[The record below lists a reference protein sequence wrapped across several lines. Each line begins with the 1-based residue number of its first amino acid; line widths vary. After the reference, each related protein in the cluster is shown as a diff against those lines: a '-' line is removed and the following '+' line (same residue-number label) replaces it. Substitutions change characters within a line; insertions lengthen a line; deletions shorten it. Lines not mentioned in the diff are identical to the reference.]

1 MKTMCPPGYHHN
13 NFMATRVLGHMM
25 YGLYIRC
32 IYTVYIYICV
42 CVCVCIVFG
51 ILIILQSFFSAFTER
66 LIRLRGNLLF
76 YFKGKEMVRIFVMYQ
91 A

>member
-1 MKTMCPPGYHHN
+1 M
-13 NFMATRVLGHMM
+13 
-25 YGLYIRC
+25 
-32 IYTVYIYICV
+32 CV